1 MKFNKD
7 LIKKI
12 LIIKPGAV
20 GDVLLSTPVVE
31 NLRFNFPDAEINYLT
46 QKFCKEVLVDNPFI
60 SRVLTYDLSTDNSR
74 CIIRNVRKQKYDL
87 VIDLFCNP
95 RTALI
100 TFLSRA
106 KYRVGF
112 KFRLR
117 SYAYNILIKPR
128 SGKVHNIEF
137 NLDALRALGLE
148 IISSKPVFYTN
159 EVHIEFADKFFKEN
173 KLEGSDVI
181 GINPS
186 GTWKTKVWYPEKYI
200 NLIKKL
206 QPKFRILIFW
216 GNGKEKELAE
226 YIKNE
231 SGGNA
236 ALIPEVDL
244 KYMGALLKKCR
255 AFVTN
260 DTGPMH
266 IACAL
271 GVNTAAIFGPTK
283 SNLQGPTIE
292 NSVIIKNEEL
302 DCLGC
307 DLTLIE
313 KCPNNH
319 RCMAELTVDYVYSKL
334 TGLLDK
340 TA

>member
-1 MKFNKD
+1 LKLNKK
-7 LIKKI
+7 LINKI
-12 LIIKPGAV
+12 LIIKPGAI
-20 GDVLLSTPVVE
+20 GDVLLSTPVIE

-46 QKFCKEVLVDNPFI
+46 QKFCKDVLAGNPFI
-60 SRVLTYDLSTDNSR
+60 SRILTYDLDTDSSR
-74 CIIRNVRKQKYDL
+74 CILRNIRKQKYDL

-100 TFLSRA
+100 TFLSGA

-112 KFRLR
+112 KFNLR
-117 SYAYNILIKPR
+117 SYAYNFLIKPR
-128 SGKVHNIEF
+128 SDKVHNIDF
-137 NLDALRALGLE
+137 NLDTLRALGLE
-148 IISSKPVFYTN
+148 IISSKPVFYIN
-159 EVHIEFADKFFKEN
+159 GVHKEFADKFFAEN
-173 KLEGSDVI
+173 GLEGSDVI

-186 GTWKTKVWYPEKYI
+186 GTWKTKVWYPEKFI

-206 QPKFRILIFW
+206 QPDFKVLIFW
-216 GNGKEKELAE
+216 GYEEEKELAE
-226 YIKNE
+226 YIKSE
-231 SGGNA
+231 SGGKA
-236 ALIPEVDL
+236 VLIPEVGL
-244 KYMGALLKKCR
+244 KYMGALLNKCR
-255 AFVTN
+255 AFMTN

-313 KCPNNH
+313 KCPNSH
-319 RCMAELTVDYVYSKL
+319 KCMEDLTEDYVYSKL
-334 TGLLDK
+334 MELIRK
-340 TA
+340 TE

>member
-1 MKFNKD
+1 LKFKKD

-12 LIIKPGAV
+12 LIIKPGAI
-20 GDVLLSTPVVE
+20 GDTLLSTPVIE

-46 QKFCKEVLVDNPFI
+46 QKFCKEVLADNPFI
-60 SRVLTYDLSTDNSR
+60 SRVLTYDLSTDNGR
-74 CIIRNVRKQKYDL
+74 CIIRNIRKQKYDL

-100 TFLSRA
+100 TFLSSA

-137 NLDALRALGLE
+137 NLDSLRALGLE
-148 IISSKPVFYTN
+148 IISSKPAFYIN
-159 EVHIEFADKFFKEN
+159 DVHKEFADKFFKEN

-186 GTWKTKVWYPEKYI
+186 GTWMTKVWYPEKYI

-226 YIKNE
+226 YIKSE
-231 SGGNA
+231 LGGKA
-236 ALIPEVDL
+236 VLIPDVDL

-292 NSVIIKNEEL
+292 NSVIIENENL

-313 KCPNNH
+313 KCPNSH
-319 RCMAELTVDYVYSKL
+319 RCMADLTEDYVYSKL
-334 TGLLDK
+334 MGLIDK